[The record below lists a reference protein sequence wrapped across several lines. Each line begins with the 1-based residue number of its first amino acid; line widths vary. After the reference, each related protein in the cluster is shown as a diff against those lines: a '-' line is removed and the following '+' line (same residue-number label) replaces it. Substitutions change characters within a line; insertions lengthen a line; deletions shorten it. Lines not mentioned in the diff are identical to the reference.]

1 MYYGHTFLEK
11 SVTIKDTMR
20 LSKMLELS
28 KYVWQIFMFDFNLLC

>member
-1 MYYGHTFLEK
+1 MYDGHTFLEK

-28 KYVWQIFMFDFNLLC
+28 YVWQIFMFDFNLLC